1 MPSLVRVQ
9 VTSSVTMSHTFY
21 VDGVAT
27 DAAGP
32 VTWTQKRLDGT
43 AVANG
48 TAAHPGGAGV
58 YTFPLQASAVLDT
71 HTIDWTGTFGGA
83 PVTVRDFVEHV
94 GGFLFSLFEARS
106 MPPVLSASLYPDAM
120 LAAKRIGTEQECED
134 MCRVAF
140 VPRFKRRVFSGNGTP
155 NIVTPDLMLR
165 TLRAITVN
173 GTPFSGPELAA
184 VGVTDSGLITL
195 DTGWTAQGVW
205 PRGNRN
211 IIAEYEHG
219 YDMSS
224 MGISEA
230 AVVRLRSRLTKGD
243 TSVPYRAI
251 SFSTVE
257 GGTYRLSTPGRYKTG
272 IPDVDAAYEG
282 ATLDPGG
289 FA

>member
-1 MPSLVRVQ
+1 
-9 VTSSVTMSHTFY
+9 MSHTFY
-21 VDGVAT
+21 DGGSAV

-43 AVANG
+43 TVNTG
-48 TAAHPGGAGV
+48 TATHGGTGQ
-58 YTFPLQASAVLDT
+58 YSFPLPASAVLDT
-71 HTIDWTGTFGGA
+71 HTVDWSGTFGGA
-83 PVTVRDFVEHV
+83 AVTVRDFVEHV
-94 GGFLFSLFEARS
+94 GGFLFSLYDARN
-106 MPPVLSASLYPDAM
+106 MPSPLSASLYSDAM
-120 LAAKRIGTEQECED
+120 LAKYRIGTEQECED
-134 MCRVAF
+134 ICRVAF

-173 GTPFSGPELAA
+173 GTPFTGPELAA

-219 YDMSS
+219 YDMPSQ
-224 MGISEA
+224 GISEA

-243 TSVPYRAI
+243 TTVPYRAI